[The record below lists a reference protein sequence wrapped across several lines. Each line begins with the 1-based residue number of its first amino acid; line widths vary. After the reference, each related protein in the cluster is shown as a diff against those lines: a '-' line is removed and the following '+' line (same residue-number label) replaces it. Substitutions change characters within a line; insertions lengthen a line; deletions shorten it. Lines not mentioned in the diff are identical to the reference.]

1 METGWRAPPPSKA
14 KRVKDC
20 IICYFSIHWL
30 KCGVDPISTAIVEVW
45 KWFKGMKQHSLLS
58 CLHSAH
64 RLQFIV
70 RNCGTRFKCNMV
82 SLQSLIFV
90 VYTYYLTLQFV
101 DKNNLANFQY
111 FPKVPVCKFSSWH
124 RFSLSLQY
132 LLCSD
137 FLPFELSSHGTPPN
151 PYCCDQTYGYFQ
163 SCHFSP
169 LLCQSQLWGRVVS
182 GTRCHTW
189 LTTGLWSIFLKA
201 SPNSS
206 NWSSQQLKLAWH
218 KGQGPRM
225 DYWLRIR
232 NTRPQNIPEKE
243 LYSQLHIQG
252 CRDEWGKDHSENG
265 KKSV

>member
-14 KRVKDC
+14 KRVKDR

-101 DKNNLANFQY
+101 DKFSV
-111 FPKVPVCKFSSWH
+111 FPQGPCLQVQQLTQVFSVPSVPPLQWLSSFWTLIPWH
-124 RFSLSLQY
+124 TPKP
-132 LLCSD
+132 LLLWPD
-137 FLPFELSSHGTPPN
+137 LWVFPELSFFTS
-151 PYCCDQTYGYFQ
+151 F
-163 SCHFSP
+163 
-169 LLCQSQLWGRVVS
+169 VS
-182 GTRCHTW
+182 ITAVRKS
-189 LTTGLWSIFLKA
+189 GLWDPMSHLTDNRALKHI
-201 SPNSS
+201 SESF
-206 NWSSQQLKLAWH
+206 SQQLQLKLSAA
-218 KGQGPRM
+218 KVGLAQRAGP
-225 DYWLRIR
+225 
-232 NTRPQNIPEKE
+232 
-243 LYSQLHIQG
+243 
-252 CRDEWGKDHSENG
+252 
-265 KKSV
+265 